1 MFSDAGNGKHN
12 AASRLAHAGFVPAES
27 VPYKLE
33 SNDIGRVEALGMR
46 EVLMTKW
53 IVIAMIV
60 LGMAFAAPMVSAQD
74 QGDQDLGPMDP
85 TMMEAPPPTFIK
97 PAEVL
102 KMMQDHDKTF
112 VLVDTQPQMAY
123 AQSHIPGAINYPFQ
137 ERLTP
142 PIPLPRDKTLILY
155 CPCTHDEDSIA
166 MAKKLAEFGY
176 YNVKILEGGWYKW
189 EDLKYPVTG
198 NPNAD
203 DSSSTA
209 QPAAATTSASNDTGP
224 LTSGRP
230 VGAVTPSFR
239 VIDVTGQYKGQNT
252 CYVCEY
258 GEKPTILAFFDK
270 PSDQNADLI
279 VKLNKLVAANS
290 QKNLKGVV
298 VMVDGAESKAWL
310 EKLAADKG
318 IKIPMVYLLH
328 GPKDLGVRLY
338 HINTAANNTFLVND
352 KRTVQTNLVNVT
364 DDNFKEVADATTKML
379 GGE

>member
-1 MFSDAGNGKHN
+1 
-12 AASRLAHAGFVPAES
+12 
-27 VPYKLE
+27 
-33 SNDIGRVEALGMR
+33 
-46 EVLMTKW
+46 MTKW
-53 IVIAMIV
+53 IVVAMIV
-60 LGMAFAAPMVSAQD
+60 LGMTFAVPVVSAQD

-85 TMMEAPPPTFIK
+85 TMMEAPPPTFVK

-102 KMMQDHDKTF
+102 KMMQDHDQSF
-112 VLVDTQPQMAY
+112 VLVDTQPEMAY

-155 CPCTHDEDSIA
+155 CPCTHDEDSIS

-189 EDLKYPVTG
+189 EALKYPVTG

-203 DSSSTA
+203 DASA
-209 QPAAATTSASNDTGP
+209 QPAATTTASNDNGP

-279 VKLNKLVAANS
+279 VKLNQLVQANA
-290 QKNLKGVV
+290 KKDLKGVV

-364 DDNFKEVADATTKML
+364 NDNFKEVADATTKML

>member
-1 MFSDAGNGKHN
+1 
-12 AASRLAHAGFVPAES
+12 
-27 VPYKLE
+27 
-33 SNDIGRVEALGMR
+33 MR
-46 EVLMTKW
+46 EVFMTKW
-53 IVIAMIV
+53 FVLAMIV

-74 QGDQDLGPMDP
+74 QGDQDLGPQDP

-97 PAEVL
+97 PADVL
-102 KMMQDHDKTF
+102 KMMQDKDTSF
-112 VLVDTQPQMAY
+112 VLVDTQPEMAY

-155 CPCTHDEDSIA
+155 CPCTHDEDSIS

-203 DSSSTA
+203 ESSA
-209 QPAAATTSASNDTGP
+209 APAAAPANTATASNDNGP

-239 VIDVTGQYKGQNT
+239 VIDVTGKYKGQDT

-258 GEKPTILAFFDK
+258 GEAPTILAFFDK

-279 VKLNKLVAANS
+279 VKLNQLVAANS

-298 VMVDGAESKAWL
+298 VMVDGPDSKAWL
-310 EKLAADKG
+310 EKLAADKD

-328 GPKDLGVRLY
+328 GQKDLGVRLY
-338 HINTAANNTFLVND
+338 KINTAANDTFLINN
-352 KRTVQTNLVNVT
+352 KRTVQTNLVNVG
-364 DDNFKEVADATTKML
+364 DNDFNQVSDATTKML

>member
-1 MFSDAGNGKHN
+1 MS
-12 AASRLAHAGFVPAES
+12 
-27 VPYKLE
+27 
-33 SNDIGRVEALGMR
+33 
-46 EVLMTKW
+46 KW
-53 IVIAMIV
+53 IVVVMIV
-60 LGMAFAAPMVSAQD
+60 LGMALAAPMVSAQD
-74 QGDQDLGPMDP
+74 QDQQDVGPTDP

-97 PAEVL
+97 PADVL
-102 KMMQDHDKTF
+102 KMMQTHDSSF
-112 VLVDTQPQMAY
+112 VLVDTQPEMAY
-123 AQSHIPGAINYPFQ
+123 AQSHVVGAINYPFQ

-155 CPCTHDEDSIA
+155 CPCTHDEDSIS

-203 DSSSTA
+203 ESSSA
-209 QPAAATTSASNDTGP
+209 QQAPAAATTASNDNGP

-239 VIDVTGQYKGQNT
+239 VIDVTGQYKGQDT

-270 PSDQNADLI
+270 PSDQAADLI
-279 VKLNKLVAANS
+279 VKLNNLVAQNS
-290 QKNLKGVV
+290 QKDLKGVV
-298 VMVDGAESKAWL
+298 VMVNGEDSKPWL
-310 EKLAADKG
+310 EKLAADKN

-338 HINTAANNTFLVND
+338 HINTAADNTFLLND

-364 DDNFKEVADATTKML
+364 DNSFDQVSDATTKML

>member
-1 MFSDAGNGKHN
+1 
-12 AASRLAHAGFVPAES
+12 
-27 VPYKLE
+27 
-33 SNDIGRVEALGMR
+33 
-46 EVLMTKW
+46 MTKW
-53 IVIAMIV
+53 VVVALIVF
-60 LGMAFAAPMVSAQD
+60 GMAFAAPKVSAQD
-74 QGDQDLGPMDP
+74 DQGPMDP
-85 TMMEAPPPTFIK
+85 TMAEAPPPTFIK

-102 KMMQDHDKTF
+102 KMMQDKDKSF
-112 VLVDTQPQMAY
+112 VLVDTQPEMAY
-123 AQSHIPGAINYPFQ
+123 AESHVPGAINYPFQ

-155 CPCTHDEDSIA
+155 CPCTHDEDSIS

-189 EDLKYPVTG
+189 EALKYPVAGTQP
-198 NPNAD
+198 NPDAD
-203 DSSSTA
+203 ASNS
-209 QPAAATTSASNDTGP
+209 QPAAAPANTASSDSGP

-239 VIDVTGQYKGQNT
+239 VIDVTGKYKGQDT

-258 GEKPTILAFFDK
+258 GEAPTILAFFDK
-270 PSDQNADLI
+270 PSDQAADLI
-279 VKLNKLVAANS
+279 VKLNKLVEGNS

-298 VMVDGAESKAWL
+298 VMVNGEESKPWL

-338 HINTAANNTFLVND
+338 KINTAANDTFLLNN

-364 DDNFKEVADATTKML
+364 DNSFSEVSDATTKML

>member
-1 MFSDAGNGKHN
+1 MK
-12 AASRLAHAGFVPAES
+12 
-27 VPYKLE
+27 
-33 SNDIGRVEALGMR
+33 
-46 EVLMTKW
+46 KW
-53 IVIAMIV
+53 IVVAFIV
-60 LGMAFAAPMVSAQD
+60 FGMALAAPLVSAQ
-74 QGDQDLGPMDP
+74 DQDLGPMDP

-102 KMMQDHDKTF
+102 KMMKDHDKTF
-112 VLVDTQPQMAY
+112 LLVDTQPAMAY
-123 AQSHIPGAINYPFQ
+123 DESHIPGAFNYPFQ

-155 CPCTHDEDSIA
+155 CPCTHDEDSIS

-189 EDLKYPVTG
+189 EALKYPVAGTLP
-198 NPNAD
+198 NPDATDASN
-203 DSSSTA
+203 A
-209 QPAAATTSASNDTGP
+209 QPAAATETASNGP

-239 VIDVTGQYKGQNT
+239 VVDVTGKYKGQQT

-258 GEKPTILAFFDK
+258 GEKPTILAFFNK

-279 VKLNKLVAANS
+279 VKLNKLVAENS
-290 QKNLKGVV
+290 HKNLKGVV
-298 VMVDGAESKAWL
+298 VMVNGQESKAWL
-310 EKLAADKG
+310 EKLAAETG
-318 IKIPMVYLLH
+318 IKIPMVYLLR

-338 HINTAANNTFLVND
+338 HINTTADNTFLVND

-364 DDNFKEVADATTKML
+364 DNNFTEVSQATNKML

>member
-1 MFSDAGNGKHN
+1 MK
-12 AASRLAHAGFVPAES
+12 
-27 VPYKLE
+27 
-33 SNDIGRVEALGMR
+33 
-46 EVLMTKW
+46 KW
-53 IVIAMIV
+53 IVVACV
-60 LGMAFAAPMVSAQD
+60 VFGMALAAPMVSAQD
-74 QGDQDLGPMDP
+74 QGQDLGPMDP

-102 KMMQDHDKTF
+102 KMMQDHDKSF
-112 VLVDTQPQMAY
+112 LLVDTQPAMAY
-123 AQSHIPGAINYPFQ
+123 DQSHIPGAFNYPFQ

-142 PIPLPRDKTLILY
+142 PIPLPRDKTLIIY
-155 CPCTHDEDSIA
+155 CPCTHDEDSIS

-189 EDLKYPVTG
+189 VALKYPVVG
-198 NPNAD
+198 NPDGTATTATA
-203 DSSSTA
+203 SSS
-209 QPAAATTSASNDTGP
+209 QPAASTETASASNGP

-239 VIDVTGQYKGQNT
+239 VVDVTGQYKGQQT

-258 GEKPTILAFFDK
+258 GEKPTILAFFNK
-270 PSDQNADLI
+270 PSTENANLI

-298 VMVDGAESKAWL
+298 VMVNGKESKEWL
-310 EKLAADKG
+310 ENLAAEKG
-318 IKIPMVYLLH
+318 IKIPMVYLLQ

-338 HINTAANNTFLVND
+338 KINTAADNTFLVND
-352 KRTVQTNLVNVT
+352 KRTVHTNLVNVT
-364 DDNFKEVADATTKML
+364 DNNFNEVAQATNKML

>member
-1 MFSDAGNGKHN
+1 
-12 AASRLAHAGFVPAES
+12 
-27 VPYKLE
+27 
-33 SNDIGRVEALGMR
+33 MR
-46 EVLMTKW
+46 EVFMTKW
-53 IVIAMIV
+53 IVLAMIV

-74 QGDQDLGPMDP
+74 QGDQDQGPMDP

-102 KMMQDHDKTF
+102 KMMQDKNTSF

-155 CPCTHDEDSIA
+155 CPCTHDEDSIS

-198 NPNAD
+198 KPDAD
-203 DSSSTA
+203 ESSNA
-209 QPAAATTSASNDTGP
+209 QPAAAPATADNGP

-239 VIDVTGQYKGQNT
+239 VIDVTGKYKGQNT

-270 PSDQNADLI
+270 PSDQNANLI
-279 VKLNKLVAANS
+279 VKLNQLVASNS
-290 QKNLKGVV
+290 QKDLKGVV
-298 VMVDGAESKAWL
+298 VMVDGADSKAWL

-338 HINTAANNTFLVND
+338 KINTAANDTFLIND

-364 DDNFKEVADATTKML
+364 DNDFNQVSDATTKML

>member
-1 MFSDAGNGKHN
+1 
-12 AASRLAHAGFVPAES
+12 
-27 VPYKLE
+27 
-33 SNDIGRVEALGMR
+33 MR

-53 IVIAMIV
+53 IVVAMIV
-60 LGMAFAAPMVSAQD
+60 LGMAVAAPMVSAQD
-74 QGDQDLGPMDP
+74 QGGDQDLGPMDP

-102 KMMQDHDKTF
+102 KMMQDKNNSF

-203 DSSSTA
+203 ESSNA
-209 QPAAATTSASNDTGP
+209 QPAAATTTASNGP

-239 VIDVTGQYKGQNT
+239 VIDVTGKYKGQNT

-270 PSDQNADLI
+270 PSDQNANLI
-279 VKLNKLVAANS
+279 VKLNQLVAANS

-298 VMVDGAESKAWL
+298 VMVDGPDSKAWL

-338 HINTAANNTFLVND
+338 HINTAANDTFLIND

-364 DDNFKEVADATTKML
+364 DNNFTQVSDATTKML

>member
-1 MFSDAGNGKHN
+1 
-12 AASRLAHAGFVPAES
+12 
-27 VPYKLE
+27 
-33 SNDIGRVEALGMR
+33 MR
-46 EVLMTKW
+46 EVFMTKW
-53 IVIAMIV
+53 IVVAMIV
-60 LGMAFAAPMVSAQD
+60 LGMAFAAPLVSAQD
-74 QGDQDLGPMDP
+74 QGDQDQGPMDP

-102 KMMQDHDKTF
+102 KMMQDKNNSF
-112 VLVDTQPQMAY
+112 VLVDTQPEMAY
-123 AQSHIPGAINYPFQ
+123 AQSHVPGAINYPFQ

-155 CPCTHDEDSIA
+155 CPCTHDEDSIS

-189 EDLKYPVTG
+189 EALKYPVTG

-203 DSSSTA
+203 DASTA
-209 QPAAATTSASNDTGP
+209 PAAAPATASNDNGP

-239 VIDVTGQYKGQNT
+239 VIDVTGKYKGQDT

-270 PSDQNADLI
+270 PSDQNANLI
-279 VKLNKLVAANS
+279 VKLNQLVESNS
-290 QKNLKGVV
+290 QKDLKGVV
-298 VMVDGAESKAWL
+298 VMVDGPDSKAWL

-338 HINTAANNTFLVND
+338 HINTTANDTFLIND
-352 KRTVQTNLVNVT
+352 KRTVQTNLVNVG
-364 DDNFKEVADATTKML
+364 DSNFNEVADATTKML

>member
-1 MFSDAGNGKHN
+1 
-12 AASRLAHAGFVPAES
+12 
-27 VPYKLE
+27 
-33 SNDIGRVEALGMR
+33 
-46 EVLMTKW
+46 MTKW

-60 LGMAFAAPMVSAQD
+60 LGMAVAAPMVSAQD
-74 QGDQDLGPMDP
+74 QGDQDQGPMDP

-102 KMMQDHDKTF
+102 KMMQDKDTSF
-112 VLVDTQPQMAY
+112 VLVDTQPEMAY

-155 CPCTHDEDSIA
+155 CPCTHDEDSIS

-198 NPNAD
+198 NANAD
-203 DSSSTA
+203 ESSNA
-209 QPAAATTSASNDTGP
+209 QPAAATTTASSSSGP

-239 VIDVTGQYKGQNT
+239 VIDVTGKYKGQNT

-270 PSDQNADLI
+270 PSDQNANLI
-279 VKLNKLVAANS
+279 VKLNQLVADNS
-290 QKNLKGVV
+290 QKDLKGVV
-298 VMVDGAESKAWL
+298 VMVDGPDSKAWL

-338 HINTAANNTFLVND
+338 HINTAANDTFLIND

-364 DDNFKEVADATTKML
+364 DNDFGQVSDATTKML

>member
-1 MFSDAGNGKHN
+1 
-12 AASRLAHAGFVPAES
+12 
-27 VPYKLE
+27 
-33 SNDIGRVEALGMR
+33 
-46 EVLMTKW
+46 MTKW
-53 IVIAMIV
+53 IVVALIV
-60 LGMAFAAPMVSAQD
+60 FGMSVAAPKVSAQD
-74 QGDQDLGPMDP
+74 DQGPMDP

-102 KMMQDHDKTF
+102 KMMQDHDNSF
-112 VLVDTQPQMAY
+112 ALVDTQPEMAY

-155 CPCTHDEDSIA
+155 CPCTHDEDSIS

-198 NPNAD
+198 KPDAA
-203 DSSSTA
+203 DSSSS
-209 QPAAATTSASNDTGP
+209 QPAAAADTTTASNDNGP

-270 PSDQNADLI
+270 PSDQAADLI
-279 VKLNKLVAANS
+279 VKLNKLVQKNS
-290 QKNLKGVV
+290 QKDLKGVV
-298 VMVDGAESKAWL
+298 VMVNGEQSKPWL

-328 GPKDLGVRLY
+328 GPQDLGVRLY
-338 HINTAANNTFLVND
+338 KINTAANNTFLVND
-352 KRTVQTNLVNVT
+352 KRTVQSNLVNIT
-364 DDNFKEVADATTKML
+364 DNSFNQVADATSKML

>member
-1 MFSDAGNGKHN
+1 
-12 AASRLAHAGFVPAES
+12 
-27 VPYKLE
+27 
-33 SNDIGRVEALGMR
+33 
-46 EVLMTKW
+46 MTKW
-53 IVIAMIV
+53 IVIACV
-60 LGMAFAAPMVSAQD
+60 VFGMAFAAPKVSAQD
-74 QGDQDLGPMDP
+74 DQGPLDP

-112 VLVDTQPQMAY
+112 ALVDTQPAMAY
-123 AQSHIPGAINYPFQ
+123 AQSHVPGAINYPFQ

-189 EDLKYPVTG
+189 EALKYPVTG
-198 NPNAD
+198 PTPAAAAAEAAE
-203 DSSSTA
+203 T
-209 QPAAATTSASNDTGP
+209 QPAAAETASNGL

-239 VIDVTGQYKGQNT
+239 VIDVTGQYKGQQT

-258 GEKPTILAFFDK
+258 GEKPTIIAFFK
-270 PSDQNADLI
+270 QPSDQAAALI
-279 VKLNKLVAANS
+279 VKLNKLVSENS
-290 QKNLKGVV
+290 QKNLQSVV
-298 VMVDGAESKAWL
+298 VMVNGEASKAWL
-310 EKLAADKG
+310 EKLAADKD
-318 IKIPMVYLLH
+318 IKIPMVYLLQ

-338 HINTAANNTFLVND
+338 HINTAANNTFLVDN
-352 KRTVQTNLVNVT
+352 KRTVQTNLVNVSGN
-364 DDNFKEVADATTKML
+364 DFNEVAQATTKML

>member
-1 MFSDAGNGKHN
+1 
-12 AASRLAHAGFVPAES
+12 
-27 VPYKLE
+27 
-33 SNDIGRVEALGMR
+33 
-46 EVLMTKW
+46 MTKW
-53 IVIAMIV
+53 LAIAMIV

-74 QGDQDLGPMDP
+74 QGDQDLGPQDP

-102 KMMQDHDKTF
+102 KMMQDKDTSF
-112 VLVDTQPQMAY
+112 VLVDTQPEMAY
-123 AQSHIPGAINYPFQ
+123 TQSHVPGAINYPFQ

-155 CPCTHDEDSIA
+155 CPCTHDEDSIS

-189 EDLKYPVTG
+189 EALKYPVTG

-203 DSSSTA
+203 DASA
-209 QPAAATTSASNDTGP
+209 APAAAPASATTASNDNGP

-239 VIDVTGQYKGQNT
+239 VIDVTGKYKGQDT

-258 GEKPTILAFFDK
+258 GEAPTILAFFDK
-270 PSDQNADLI
+270 PSDQNANMI
-279 VKLNKLVAANS
+279 VKLNQLVASNS

-298 VMVDGAESKAWL
+298 VMVDGPDSKAWL
-310 EKLAADKG
+310 EKLAADKD

-328 GPKDLGVRLY
+328 GQKDLGVRLY
-338 HINTAANNTFLVND
+338 KINTAANDTFLIND

-364 DDNFKEVADATTKML
+364 DNDFNQVSDATTKML

>member
-1 MFSDAGNGKHN
+1 MK
-12 AASRLAHAGFVPAES
+12 
-27 VPYKLE
+27 
-33 SNDIGRVEALGMR
+33 
-46 EVLMTKW
+46 KW
-53 IVIAMIV
+53 IVVGLIV
-60 LGMAFAAPMVSAQD
+60 FGMALAAPMVSAQD
-74 QGDQDLGPMDP
+74 DQGPLDP

-102 KMMQDHDKTF
+102 KMMQDKNNTF
-112 VLVDTQPQMAY
+112 VLVDTQPEMAY
-123 AQSHIPGAINYPFQ
+123 AESHIPGAINYPFQ

-155 CPCTHDEDSIA
+155 CPCTHDEDSIS

-189 EDLKYPVTG
+189 EALKYPVAGTQP
-198 NPNAD
+198 NPDATD
-203 DSSSTA
+203 ASAA
-209 QPAAATTSASNDTGP
+209 QPAATETASSGP

-239 VIDVTGQYKGQNT
+239 VIDVTGKYKGQNT

-258 GEKPTILAFFDK
+258 GEAPTILAFFDK
-270 PSDQNADLI
+270 PSDQAADLI
-279 VKLNKLVAANS
+279 VKLNKLVSANS

-298 VMVDGAESKAWL
+298 VMVNGEQSKPWL
-310 EKLAADKG
+310 EKLAADKD

-338 HINTAANNTFLVND
+338 KINTTANNTFLVND
-352 KRTVQTNLVNVT
+352 KRTVQSNLVNVT
-364 DDNFKEVADATTKML
+364 DNSFDEVSDATTKML

>member
-1 MFSDAGNGKHN
+1 
-12 AASRLAHAGFVPAES
+12 
-27 VPYKLE
+27 
-33 SNDIGRVEALGMR
+33 
-46 EVLMTKW
+46 MTKW
-53 IVIAMIV
+53 ILVAFIV
-60 LGMAFAAPMVSAQD
+60 LGMALAAPKMSAQEN
-74 QGDQDLGPMDP
+74 QAPLDP

-102 KMMQDHDKTF
+102 KMMKAHDKSF
-112 VLVDTQPQMAY
+112 VLVDTQPKMAY
-123 AQSHIPGAINYPFQ
+123 DQSHIPGAINYPFQ

-155 CPCTHDEDSIA
+155 CPCTHDEDSIS

-189 EDLKYPVTG
+189 EALKYPVTG
-198 NPNAD
+198 PSPEAANA
-203 DSSSTA
+203 SNA
-209 QPAAATTSASNDTGP
+209 EPAASTETASNAGP
-224 LTSGRP
+224 LRSGRP

-239 VIDVTGQYKGQNT
+239 VIDVTGKYKGQNT

-258 GEKPTILAFFDK
+258 GEAPTIIAFFNKPT
-270 PSDQNADLI
+270 DQNANLI
-279 VKLNKLVAANS
+279 VKLNKLVAAHS

-298 VMVDGAESKAWL
+298 VMVNGKESKPWL
-310 EKLAADKG
+310 EKLAADKD

-338 HINTAANNTFLVND
+338 KINTAANDTFLVND
-352 KRTVQTNLVNVT
+352 KRTVRSNLVNVT
-364 DDNFKEVADATTKML
+364 DNSFNEVADATTKML

>member
-1 MFSDAGNGKHN
+1 
-12 AASRLAHAGFVPAES
+12 
-27 VPYKLE
+27 
-33 SNDIGRVEALGMR
+33 MR
-46 EVLMTKW
+46 EVFMTKW
-53 IVIAMIV
+53 LVLAMIV

-74 QGDQDLGPMDP
+74 QGDQDLGPQDP

-97 PAEVL
+97 PADVL
-102 KMMQDHDKTF
+102 KMMQDKDTSF
-112 VLVDTQPQMAY
+112 VLVDTQPEMAY
-123 AQSHIPGAINYPFQ
+123 AQSHVPGAINYPFQ

-155 CPCTHDEDSIA
+155 CPCTHDEDSIS

-203 DSSSTA
+203 ESSNT
-209 QPAAATTSASNDTGP
+209 QPAAAPASATASNDNGP

-239 VIDVTGQYKGQNT
+239 VIDVTGKYKGQDT

-258 GEKPTILAFFDK
+258 GEAPTILAFFDK
-270 PSDQNADLI
+270 PSDQNANMI
-279 VKLNKLVAANS
+279 VKLNQLVAANS

-298 VMVDGAESKAWL
+298 VMVDGPDSKAWL
-310 EKLAADKG
+310 EKLAADKD

-328 GPKDLGVRLY
+328 GQKDLGVRLY
-338 HINTAANNTFLVND
+338 KINTAANDTFLIND
-352 KRTVQTNLVNVT
+352 KRTVQSNLVNVT
-364 DDNFKEVADATTKML
+364 DNDFNQVSDATTKML

>member
-1 MFSDAGNGKHN
+1 
-12 AASRLAHAGFVPAES
+12 
-27 VPYKLE
+27 
-33 SNDIGRVEALGMR
+33 
-46 EVLMTKW
+46 MTKW
-53 IVIAMIV
+53 IVVAMIV
-60 LGMAFAAPMVSAQD
+60 LGMAVAAPMASAQD

-102 KMMQDHDKTF
+102 KMMQDKNNTF
-112 VLVDTQPQMAY
+112 VLVDTQPAMAF

-142 PIPLPRDKTLILY
+142 PIPLPRDKTLVIY
-155 CPCTHDEDSIA
+155 CPCTHDEDSIS

-189 EDLKYPVTG
+189 VALKYPVDG
-198 NPNAD
+198 NPDGTATPTATAST
-203 DSSSTA
+203 SS
-209 QPAAATTSASNDTGP
+209 QPAASTDTASASDGP

-239 VIDVTGQYKGQNT
+239 VVDVTGQYKGQQT

-258 GEKPTILAFFDK
+258 GDKTTILAFFNK
-270 PSDQNADLI
+270 PSEQNADLI
-279 VKLNKLVAANS
+279 VKLNKLVSANS

-298 VMVDGAESKAWL
+298 VMVNGPESKAWL
-310 EKLAADKG
+310 EKLAADKD
-318 IKIPMVYLLH
+318 IKIPMVYLLN

-338 HINTAANNTFLVND
+338 HINTAANDTFLVND
-352 KRTVQTNLVNVT
+352 KRTVQTNLVNVG
-364 DDNFKEVADATTKML
+364 DNQFNEVADATTKML

>member
-1 MFSDAGNGKHN
+1 
-12 AASRLAHAGFVPAES
+12 
-27 VPYKLE
+27 
-33 SNDIGRVEALGMR
+33 
-46 EVLMTKW
+46 MTKW
-53 IVIAMIV
+53 IVVAMIV
-60 LGMAFAAPMVSAQD
+60 LGMAFAAPIVSAQD

-97 PAEVL
+97 PAAVL
-102 KMMQDHDKTF
+102 KMMQDHDNSF

-155 CPCTHDEDSIA
+155 CPCTHDEDSIS

-203 DSSSTA
+203 DSSSA
-209 QPAAATTSASNDTGP
+209 QPAAAATPTASNDNGP

-239 VIDVTGQYKGQNT
+239 VIDVTGKYKGQNT

-258 GEKPTILAFFDK
+258 GEAPTILAFFDK
-270 PSDQNADLI
+270 PSDQNANLI
-279 VKLNKLVAANS
+279 VKLNQLVSANS

-298 VMVDGAESKAWL
+298 VMVDGQDSKAWL
-310 EKLAADKG
+310 EKLAADKN

-338 HINTAANNTFLVND
+338 KINTAANDTFLVND

-364 DDNFKEVADATTKML
+364 DSNFNEVADATTKML

>member
-1 MFSDAGNGKHN
+1 
-12 AASRLAHAGFVPAES
+12 
-27 VPYKLE
+27 
-33 SNDIGRVEALGMR
+33 
-46 EVLMTKW
+46 MTKW
-53 IVIAMIV
+53 ILAACIV
-60 LGMAFAAPMVSAQD
+60 FGMALAAPMVSAQD
-74 QGDQDLGPMDP
+74 DQGMGPMDP

-102 KMMQDHDKTF
+102 KMIQNHDKTF
-112 VLVDTQPQMAY
+112 VLVDTQPEMAY
-123 AQSHIPGAINYPFQ
+123 AESHVPGAINYPFQ

-155 CPCTHDEDSIA
+155 CPCTHDEDSIS

-189 EDLKYPVTG
+189 EALKYPVAGTQP
-198 NPNAD
+198 NPDATD
-203 DSSSTA
+203 ASA
-209 QPAAATTSASNDTGP
+209 QPAASTETASSGP

-239 VIDVTGQYKGQNT
+239 VIDVTGKYKGQNT

-258 GEKPTILAFFDK
+258 GEAPTILAFFDK
-270 PSDQNADLI
+270 PSDQAADLI
-279 VKLNKLVAANS
+279 VKLNKLVSTNS

-298 VMVDGAESKAWL
+298 VMVNGEGSKPWL
-310 EKLAADKG
+310 EKLAADKD

-338 HINTAANNTFLVND
+338 KINTTANNTFLVND
-352 KRTVQTNLVNVT
+352 KRTVQSNLVNVT
-364 DDNFKEVADATTKML
+364 DNSFNDVSDATTKML

>member
-1 MFSDAGNGKHN
+1 
-12 AASRLAHAGFVPAES
+12 
-27 VPYKLE
+27 
-33 SNDIGRVEALGMR
+33 
-46 EVLMTKW
+46 MTKW
-53 IVIAMIV
+53 IVVAMIV
-60 LGMAFAAPMVSAQD
+60 LGMALAAPMASAQD
-74 QGDQDLGPMDP
+74 QDQQDVGPLDP

-97 PAEVL
+97 PADVL
-102 KMMQDHDKTF
+102 KMMQDHDTSF
-112 VLVDTQPQMAY
+112 ALVDTQPEMAY

-155 CPCTHDEDSIA
+155 CPCTHDEDSIS

-203 DSSSTA
+203 DSSNA
-209 QPAAATTSASNDTGP
+209 QPTAAPATASADNGP

-239 VIDVTGQYKGQNT
+239 VIDVTGKYKGQDT

-258 GEKPTILAFFDK
+258 GEAPTILAFFDK

-279 VKLNKLVAANS
+279 VKLNSLVTQNS

-298 VMVDGAESKAWL
+298 VMVDGQDSKAWL
-310 EKLAADKG
+310 EKLAADKD

-338 HINTAANNTFLVND
+338 KINAAANDTFLIND

-364 DDNFKEVADATTKML
+364 DGSFNEVADATTKML

>member
-1 MFSDAGNGKHN
+1 M
-12 AASRLAHAGFVPAES
+12 
-27 VPYKLE
+27 
-33 SNDIGRVEALGMR
+33 M
-46 EVLMTKW
+46 KW
-53 IVIAMIV
+53 IVVAFIV
-60 LGMAFAAPMVSAQD
+60 FGMALAAPNVSAQD
-74 QGDQDLGPMDP
+74 DQGPLDP

-102 KMMQDHDKTF
+102 KMMQDHDKSF
-112 VLVDTQPQMAY
+112 LLVDTQPEMAY
-123 AQSHIPGAINYPFQ
+123 AQSHVPGAFNYPFQ

-155 CPCTHDEDSIA
+155 CPCTHDEDSIS
-166 MAKKLAEFGY
+166 MAKKIAEFGY

-189 EDLKYPVTG
+189 EALKYPVTG
-198 NPNAD
+198 DPNAD
-203 DSSSTA
+203 DASA
-209 QPAAATTSASNDTGP
+209 APPAAAASTATASNDNGP

-239 VIDVTGQYKGQNT
+239 VIDVTGKYKGQNT

-258 GEKPTILAFFDK
+258 GEAPTILAFFDK
-270 PSDQNADLI
+270 PSDQAADMI
-279 VKLNKLVAANS
+279 VKLNQLVESNS

-298 VMVDGAESKAWL
+298 VMVNGEQSKPWL

-328 GPKDLGVRLY
+328 GQKDLGVRLY
-338 HINTAANNTFLVND
+338 HINTTANDTFLIND

-364 DDNFKEVADATTKML
+364 DNSFSEVADATTKML